1 MARLWGSPWAAWPC
15 GVAAVLREE
24 QLLERRLPAQQFRD
38 PGVRQDFQQRGD
50 RAAHVAAD
58 HPPVHLHRGHPGYAR
73 QIGDRAIEGGLDRE
87 RGEMPHLGQRSHL
100 HELACPQDAHPVA
113 ERLHLAQDV
122 RGEEHR
128 LAAVASFTDALP
140 ERLLHQRIQPAR
152 RLVQDEQVGA
162 GHQRG
167 DQDDLLPVALGVG
180 ADLLGRIE
188 LEPRDQLV
196 PVHLID
202 APLDTAEELKGLG
215 AGEGRPQVRLTGHE
229 RQAAVRLDGLAMA
242 VEAEDLAPP
251 LGRVDEPQ
259 QQADRRGLARP
270 VGAQVTDHLTLG
282 NLKIEVIEGC
292 DAAVALR
299 QPLRAYGGS
308 SHSNCLPLASRWPGY
323 TRV

>member
-1 MARLWGSPWAAWPC
+1 MAWASPPYCARNSSSSDGSRLSSSVTPAFARTFSNGATGPRTWQRTTRPFASTEVTPGTPDRSGTAPSKVASTVSAARCRISASVPISTS
-15 GVAAVLREE
+15 
-24 QLLERRLPAQQFRD
+24 LPARRMPTRSQSASTSLRMCEERNTVW
-38 PGVRQDFQQRGD
+38 PRS
-50 RAAHVAAD
+50 RASRMH
-58 HPPVHLHRGHPGYAR
+58 
-73 QIGDRAIEGGLDRE
+73 
-87 RGEMPHLGQRSHL
+87 
-100 HELACPQDAHPVA
+100 
-113 ERLHLAQDV
+113 
-122 RGEEHR
+122 
-128 LAAVASFTDALP
+128 LP
-140 ERLLHQRIQPAR
+140 ERLLHQRIEPAR

-180 ADLLGRIE
+180 ADLLGGIE

-196 PVHLID
+196 PVRLID

-282 NLKIEVIEGC
+282 DLEIEVIEGC